1 MMSAIVGKNRRKI
14 GGLHMDQREF
24 TRRLLLKSTAGILG
38 TAAVGRIL
46 PARAATDELRL
57 WAAPIM
63 RPFDTWAPFEEK
75 AGVKLAWSPKSAS
88 ADEALSKMMVGGGR
102 KLYDVFTDN
111 GGGMEDAMA
120 ENGVIAELDPSRMT
134 NWGLLRDEV
143 RDPNGEA
150 AHSIRYQGK
159 VYAVPYIANAD
170 SLAYNKSML
179 GQDYDSW
186 EALFDPEFKG
196 RTALQNDFGPTMT
209 VTAIYLH
216 ETGKMSIKN
225 RSDMQP
231 DEIQGVAEFLIE
243 KKKAGQFRTFWNG
256 FQQGVDLLA
265 SGEVA
270 MMSCWEPIQRVA
282 AKKSGQDIVYGTMKE
297 GHQVWNNIL
306 MLTTDAAKAGKD
318 AAFYKVA
325 DTVLSPW
332 YTTRQ
337 LSRFGFASLTTGMVD
352 YMEAHT
358 GEFDVADLKAT
369 LKRKEQRYAVAG
381 NAWQNVY
388 PTHLRTY
395 QEWWSRVQAA

>member
-1 MMSAIVGKNRRKI
+1 MNQGA
-14 GGLHMDQREF
+14 F
-24 TRRLLLKSTAGILG
+24 TRRLLLQSTAGLLG
-38 TAAVGRIL
+38 TAAL
-46 PARAATDELRL
+46 ARAAPAQAAADELRL

-75 AGVKLAWSPKSAS
+75 AGIKLAWSPKSAS
-88 ADEALSKMMVGGGR
+88 ADEALSKMMVGDGR
-102 KLYDVFTDN
+102 KLYDAFTDN

-120 ENGVIAELDPSRMT
+120 ENGVIAELDTARIP
-134 NWGLLRDEV
+134 NWNLLRDEV

-150 AHSIRYQGK
+150 AHSIRYQDK

-196 RTALQNDFGPTMT
+196 RTAMQNDFGPTMT

-216 ETGKMSIKN
+216 DSGKMSIKN

-297 GHQVWNNIL
+297 GHQVWNNIV
-306 MLTTDAAKAGKD
+306 MLTKDAAAAGKD
-318 AAFYKVA
+318 AAFYKLA
-325 DTVLSPW
+325 ETVLSPW

-352 YMEAHT
+352 YLEANAAD
-358 GEFDVADLKAT
+358 FDVADLKET

>member
-1 MMSAIVGKNRRKI
+1 M
-14 GGLHMDQREF
+14 
-24 TRRLLLKSTAGILG
+24 LLQSV
-38 TAAVGRIL
+38 AAVAGVAAAGRL
-46 PARAATDELRL
+46 APAFADNHSIRL
-57 WAAPIM
+57 WSAPIM
-63 RPFDTWAPFEEK
+63 RPFKTWEPFEKE
-75 AGVKLAWSPKSAS
+75 AGISIAWSPKSAS
-88 ADEALSKMMVGGGR
+88 ADEALSKMMVGDG
-102 KLYDVFTDN
+102 KDLYDAFTDN

-120 ENGVIAELDPSRMT
+120 ENGVIAELDTSRMK

-150 AHSIRYQGK
+150 AHSIRYGDK

-170 SLAYNKSML
+170 SLAYNKTEL

-186 EALFDPEFKG
+186 AVLFDPEFKG
-196 RTALQNDFGPTMT
+196 KVALQNDFGPTMT

-216 ETGKMSIKN
+216 ETGQMNIKD
-225 RSDMQP
+225 RSNMTK
-231 DEIQGVAEFLIE
+231 DEVQAVGEFLIE
-243 KKKAGQFRTFWNG
+243 KKKDGQFRTFWNG

-265 SGEVA
+265 SGEVM

-297 GHQVWNNIL
+297 GHQVWNNVV
-306 MLTTDAAKAGKD
+306 MLTQDAADRGVD
-318 AAFYKVA
+318 EAFYKLA
-325 DTVLSPW
+325 DTCLSPW

-352 YMEAHT
+352 YMEANPND
-358 GEFDVADLKAT
+358 FDVANLKET
-369 LKRKEQRYAVAG
+369 LKRKEARYAVAG

-388 PTHLRTY
+388 PNELRAY

>member
-1 MMSAIVGKNRRKI
+1 MNQS
-14 GGLHMDQREF
+14 EF
-24 TRRLLLKSTAGILG
+24 TRRLLLQGTAGLLG
-38 TAAVGRIL
+38 TAALARVL
-46 PARAATDELRL
+46 PAQAAADELRL

-75 AGVKLAWSPKSAS
+75 AGIKLAWSPKSAS
-88 ADEALSKMMVGGGR
+88 ADEALSKMMVGDGR
-102 KLYDVFTDN
+102 KLYDAFTDN

-120 ENGVIAELDPSRMT
+120 ENGVIAELDPARIP
-134 NWGLLRDEV
+134 NWNLLRDEV
-143 RDPNGEA
+143 KDPKGEA
-150 AHSIRYQGK
+150 AHSIRYKDK

-170 SLAYNKSML
+170 SLAYNKSVL
-179 GQDYDSW
+179 GQDYTSW
-186 EALFDPEFKG
+186 EPLFDPEFKG

-216 ETGKMSIKN
+216 ESGKMSIKN

-265 SGEVA
+265 SGEIA

-282 AKKSGQDIVYGTMKE
+282 AKKSGKDIVYGTMKE
-297 GHQVWNNIL
+297 GHQVWNNVV
-306 MLTTDAAKAGKD
+306 MLTKDAAKAGKD
-318 AAFYKVA
+318 AAFYKLA

-337 LSRFGFASLTTGMVD
+337 LSRFGFASLTTGMVA
-352 YMEAHT
+352 YMEANA
-358 GEFDVADLKAT
+358 GDFDVADLKAT

-388 PTHLRTY
+388 PTHLRAY